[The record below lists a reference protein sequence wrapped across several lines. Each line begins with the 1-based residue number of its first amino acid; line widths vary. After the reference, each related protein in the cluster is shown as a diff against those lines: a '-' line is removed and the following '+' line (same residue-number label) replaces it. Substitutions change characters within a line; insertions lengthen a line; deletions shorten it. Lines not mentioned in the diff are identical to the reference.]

1 MRDSLRNRSA
11 RRGFTLIELLVVIAI
26 IAILIGLLLPAVQK
40 VREAAARSQCSNN
53 LKQLGLAC
61 HNYES
66 AYGSVLPAGQCDST
80 GSNSTQYLIHS
91 WCTFAL
97 PYIEQENIYR
107 QFDVTSDPKVIYSG
121 GTLNGDGS
129 YTAPGGGILHKN
141 ARGRSYQDV
150 SAGTPSPG
158 KNIVKTFFC
167 PSTPIGPQGRDPVGY
182 GPIDYMAIAISDIE
196 EFGTAGGGDTP
207 AGTRPIASAR
217 RSVMAKQGFLSCDNK
232 AIIANTDGA
241 SNTIL
246 FIEDAGR
253 SHPSVGT
260 FGAFSARNIVGPDPD
275 PITGNLR
282 RVHAWADP
290 DAAGNGLSGPPG
302 GSSWGTKV
310 LNNSNTPIGGPTGAV
325 VANTNTGGCPWSVN
339 NCGPNDEPFSFHSGI
354 VQAVMGDGSVRAFRD
369 SLAPLVM
376 KALATG
382 SGGEVTPNLD

>member
-1 MRDSLRNRSA
+1 LRDSLRNRFA

-80 GSNSTQYLIHS
+80 GSNTTVYLIHS

-107 QFDVTSDPKVIYSG
+107 QFDVNSDPKLIYPG
-121 GTLNGDGS
+121 GTLGADGTYNLS
-129 YTAPGGGILHKN
+129 GALLHRN

-150 SAGTPSPG
+150 SAGVLSPG

-167 PSTPIGPQGRDPVGY
+167 PSVPIAPQGRDPVGY
-182 GPIDYMAIAISDIE
+182 GPIDYMAIAISDME
-196 EFGTAGGGDTP
+196 EFGTAGGGDSA
-207 AGTRPIASAR
+207 AGTRPIGSAR
-217 RSVMAKQGFLSCDNK
+217 RGAMAKQGFLSCDNK
-232 AIIANTDGA
+232 AIIANTDGS

-246 FIEDAGR
+246 FIEDASR
-253 SHPSVGT
+253 SHPNVGT
-260 FGAFSARNIVGPDPD
+260 FGALSNRVIVGPDPD
-275 PITGNLR
+275 PIPGGLR

-302 GSSWGTKV
+302 GASYGTKV
-310 LNNSNTPIGGPTGAV
+310 LNNSNNPIGGPVGAV
-325 VANTNTGGCPWSVN
+325 IPNTNTGGCPWSVN
-339 NCGPNDEPFSFHSGI
+339 NCGPNDEPFSFHTGI
-354 VQAVMGDGSVRAFRD
+354 VQSVMGDGSVRSFRD

-382 SGGEVTPNLD
+382 SGGEITPNID